1 MELRVEYEQL
11 NQFFADYS
19 RNISQGG
26 LFIQTEE
33 PLETGKTLKLRII
46 APDLGAPLVLN
57 STVRWVVTPNQATP
71 EDPAG
76 MGVEF
81 AYDSDEERIDV
92 EARIEALIVQ
102 TLGPIA
108 FEALTGA
115 KPRDP

>member
-33 PLETGKTLKLRII
+33 PLSPGKTLKLRIT
-46 APDLGAPLVLN
+46 APDLGVPLALE
-57 STVRWVVTPNQATP
+57 STVRWVVTPDEATR
-71 EDPAG
+71 DNPAG

-81 AYDSDEERIDV
+81 AYGSEEERLDI
-92 EARIEALIVQ
+92 EERIEALIVQ

-115 KPRDP
+115 KPRNP